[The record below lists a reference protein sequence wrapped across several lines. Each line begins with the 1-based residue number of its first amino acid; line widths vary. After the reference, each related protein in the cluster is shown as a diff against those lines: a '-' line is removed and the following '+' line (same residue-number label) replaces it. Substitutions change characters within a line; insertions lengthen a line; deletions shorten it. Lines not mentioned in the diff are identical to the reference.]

1 MICGARTRFFHPHP
15 FRLWLKNCFFT
26 EWPAAFFAL
35 NHASLD
41 VNKCHHEHSSRGQI
55 GIPEMPGLEFW
66 FFKIRKRSWNL
77 TKRLNKAPHEYSQQR
92 KASSFLWLFG
102 SKPSILVILYH
113 MKIHCPV
120 FFGVFQ
126 GFDPRPYLLLGD
138 FKWRPNNWTHWLLQ
152 IWASHW
158 TFHTVNPYLRRL
170 FRSDCSAELSE
181 KMSEIWWYPL
191 VNSG

>member
-1 MICGARTRFFHPHP
+1 MYLWFHGYKWGGVYEVQPHPLSQDIDVRTWFGRLKSPSPRKMICGARTRFFHPHP

-55 GIPEMPGLEFW
+55 GIPEMPGLKFW

-77 TKRLNKAPHEYSQQR
+77 TKRLHKAPHEYSQQR

-102 SKPSILVILYH
+102 SKPSIIVILYH

-120 FFGVFQ
+120 FFWCFP
-126 GFDPRPYLLLGD
+126 GFWPTAVSLIR
-138 FKWRPNNWTHWLLQ
+138 WL
-152 IWASHW
+152 
-158 TFHTVNPYLRRL
+158 
-170 FRSDCSAELSE
+170 
-181 KMSEIWWYPL
+181 
-191 VNSG
+191 